1 MPARLREHALA
12 RVDEDER
19 AIGGGCAR
27 HHVARVLLV
36 ARRVG
41 DDVLARV
48 GREEAI
54 GDVDRDALLAL
65 GGETVEQQRKV
76 ELVALCAHAA
86 RVDLERRQ
94 LVLEQELRLVQQAA
108 DQRALA
114 VVDAAARDEP
124 QEALVLVLVEV
135 GEDVLGDEVGDVQKY
150 PSIFFFSIDAEAS
163 WSITR
168 PCRSDVRASSI
179 SWMISGSVD
188 ALLSTAPVS
197 G

>member
-1 MPARLREHALA
+1 
-12 RVDEDER
+12 DEDER
-19 AIGGGCAR
+19 AVGGGR
-27 HHVARVLLV
+27 TRDHVARVLLV
-36 ARRVG
+36 AGSVG

-48 GREEAI
+48 RGEEAV

-65 GGETVEQQRKV
+65 GGEAVEQQCEV
-76 ELVALCAHAA
+76 QLVALRAHAA
-86 RVDLERRQ
+86 RVDLERGE
-94 LVLEQELRLVQQAA
+94 LVLEEELRLVQQPA

-114 VVDAAARDEP
+114 VVDAAARDEA

-135 GEDVLGDEVGDVQKY
+135 GEDVLGDQVGDVQKY